1 MCLASPECYTRV
13 IHMAL
18 AMSRPHKHPKTGVY
32 WIRKRVPTDLV
43 PVVGKAEVTR
53 SLGTK
58 DAAEAKRRHRDALAE
73 IEAQWTKLQGSEQ
86 TLTEREAHGLAAILS
101 GSPKHERQVE
111 NAKRPSHCNER
122 NDARP
127 R

>member
-1 MCLASPECYTRV
+1 MCLGSPECYTRV

-32 WIRKRVPTDLV
+32 WVRRRVPADLV

-58 DAAEAKRRHRDALAE
+58 DAASAPRIQSRRSGVTGTHSPRLRNNGPICEEASRR
-73 IEAQWTKLQGSEQ
+73 
-86 TLTEREAHGLAAILS
+86 
-101 GSPKHERQVE
+101 
-111 NAKRPSHCNER
+111 
-122 NDARP
+122 
-127 R
+127 